1 MQAVLRDFAA
11 KDANGLFGAV
21 KADESASRTED
32 LGEAVGR
39 REDFGEVVSRDNDE
53 TEARD
58 AVAAKAG
65 PKKKDVPESGV
76 EVVVR
81 KKKKKEKRAAEPELE
96 PEPPKKKKKTKK
108 GKSSAIDDLF
118 AGL

>member
-11 KDANGLFGAV
+11 KDATGLFGAV

-39 REDFGEVVSRDNDE
+39 REDFGEVISRGDDE
-53 TEARD
+53 TKARD
-58 AVAAKAG
+58 AKTG
-65 PKKKDVPESGV
+65 LKKKDVPESGV
-76 EVVVR
+76 DVVVR
-81 KKKKKEKRAAEPELE
+81 KKKKKEKRTAEPEPEPE

-108 GKSSAIDDLF
+108 GKGSAIDDLF